1 MSGSGGKHLALFDFD
16 GTLTDKDSFM
26 QFIRYS
32 KGGFRYFLGLF
43 ILSPILILYKAK
55 LLANDKAKVL
65 VLSYF
70 FSGVALEEFKS
81 KADGF
86 AMEKIPRMLRK
97 SAMDR
102 LRWHINQQH
111 KVVVVSASVNLW
123 LKKWCDLLNIQLI
136 ATELDIKQGKITGRL
151 STPNCYGEEK
161 VKRIKLELQLD
172 QYERIYAYG
181 DTQGDKP
188 MLALAHEKFYRS
200 F

>member
-1 MSGSGGKHLALFDFD
+1 MSGMGGKHLALFDFD
-16 GTLTDKDSFM
+16 GTLTYKDSFM

-32 KGGFRYFLGLF
+32 KGSFKYFLGLF

-55 LLANDKAKVL
+55 LLANDKAKIL
-65 VLSYF
+65 VLRYY
-70 FSGVALEEFKS
+70 FSGIALEEFKS

-111 KVVVVSASVNLW
+111 KVVVVSASINLW

>member
-16 GTLTDKDSFM
+16 GTLTYKDSFM

-32 KGGFRYFLGLF
+32 KGSFKYFLGLF

-55 LLANDKAKVL
+55 LLANDKAKIL
-65 VLSYF
+65 VLRYY
-70 FSGVALEEFKS
+70 FSGIALEEFKS

-111 KVVVVSASVNLW
+111 KVVVVSASINLW